1 MVRYKQGQKKQTRE
15 RILEA
20 AGRKFR
26 KDGYSGAGVDGL
38 AKEAGVT
45 SGAFYGHFDSKATA
59 FRESIASGLEQLR
72 GAVEQYQKEHDN
84 LWLDEFAKLYLGEKR
99 TCDLADSCA
108 LQSLAP
114 EVGRSDELARSVFQS
129 ELVKVANAVAS
140 GLPLVDGEPDL
151 DSAWVYLS
159 MLVGGVTLARAIK
172 DEKLGEDIASAV
184 RNAMALND
192 EGLNATKERKQS
204 NENK

>member
-1 MVRYKQGQKKQTRE
+1 MVRYKQEQKKQTRE

-72 GAVEQYQKEHDN
+72 GAVEQYQKEHGN

-114 EVGRSDELARSVFQS
+114 EVGRSDELAQSVFQS
-129 ELVKVANAVAS
+129 ELLKVANAVAS
-140 GLPLVDGEPDL
+140 GLPLVDGKADL

-172 DEKLGEDIASAV
+172 DEKFGEDIAGAI
-184 RNAMALND
+184 RDAMALND
-192 EGLNATKERKQS
+192 KGSNAIREQK
-204 NENK
+204 

>member
-1 MVRYKQGQKKQTRE
+1 MVRYKQGQKNQTRE

-59 FRESIASGLEQLR
+59 FRESIASGLKQLR

-84 LWLDEFAKLYLGEKR
+84 LWLDEFANLYLGEKR

-172 DEKLGEDIASAV
+172 DEKLGEDIAGAIRAAV
-184 RNAMALND
+184 ALND
-192 EGLNATKERKQS
+192 KGSNAIKGQK
-204 NENK
+204 

>member
-72 GAVEQYQKEHDN
+72 GAVEQYQKEHGN

-114 EVGRSDELARSVFQS
+114 EVGRSDELAQSVFQS
-129 ELVKVANAVAS
+129 ELLKVADAVAS
-140 GLPLVDGEPDL
+140 GLPLVDGKADL

-172 DEKLGEDIASAV
+172 DEKFGEDIAGAI
-184 RNAMALND
+184 RDAMALND
-192 EGLNATKERKQS
+192 KGSNAIREQK
-204 NENK
+204 

>member
-1 MVRYKQGQKKQTRE
+1 MRYKQGQKKQTRE

-72 GAVEQYQKEHDN
+72 GAVEQYQKEHNN

-99 TCDLADSCA
+99 TCDLAESCA
-108 LQSLAP
+108 LQSLTP
-114 EVGRSDELARSVFQS
+114 EVGRSDELTRSVFQS
-129 ELVKVANAVAS
+129 ELLKVANSVAS
-140 GLPLVDGEPDL
+140 GLPPVDGKPDL
-151 DSAWVYLS
+151 DSAWVYLA
-159 MLVGGVTLARAIK
+159 MLVGGVTLARAIN
-172 DEKLGEDIASAV
+172 DQELAEGIASAI
-184 RNAMALND
+184 RNAMPLNNK
-192 EGLNATKERKQS
+192 GSNATKEQEQP